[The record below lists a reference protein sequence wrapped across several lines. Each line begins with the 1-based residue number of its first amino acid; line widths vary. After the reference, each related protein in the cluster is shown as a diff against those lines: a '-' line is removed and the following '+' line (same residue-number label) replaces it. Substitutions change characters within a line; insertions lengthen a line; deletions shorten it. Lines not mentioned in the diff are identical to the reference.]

1 MLYLSLLL
9 KIARLNV
16 VTIKRDER
24 SNENEISL
32 FINLLDK
39 HNQII
44 YV

>member
-1 MLYLSLLL
+1 MSYLSLLL
-9 KIARLNV
+9 KIARLYV
-16 VTIKRDER
+16 VTIKRDEM

-32 FINLLDK
+32 FTNLFDK